1 MADNWQVTAIYD
13 ANVAGL
19 MAGVQSAINTMDRFA
34 DSAKSSMGNIER
46 TMKPI
51 GKTMLAAG
59 AATTALGVTS
69 LKAFGTFEQSLNQA
83 AVIAGGTSKDIGGL
97 SDMANKMGADLPL
110 SAQAAAEAMVAMA
123 RDGASI
129 STIKEEFPSIARA
142 ATAAGEDLQTTAGVV
157 QQSMNIW
164 GKSLD
169 GSSQAAA
176 ILTQTANLS
185 NASIGSMQQALATI
199 GGTASNAGVSM
210 QDTSTAIGLLTN
222 RGFSAAQA
230 SQDLNHAMLMMQ
242 APSKVAAKQMSALGI
257 TFTDAQGNMKQFP
270 QILSEISQKM
280 DGMSSSDKAAALK
293 SMFGTS
299 GMAAIL
305 PLLDSINDKTGNTT
319 TSWDAFSKE
328 MQKASANGQVS
339 TDFLNNQATEM
350 QKNIGSKIEQIGGNW
365 ESLRNKSMSSKSGVT
380 GSMIDMTNSTLQ
392 WAEQSS
398 NPIAKVTR
406 GFVGLSP
413 AIGPAITATGGF
425 LVNVGKIGSAVS
437 GTVKLMSGMTKT
449 IFGLIAKMLGLSG
462 ANTTVATTSAPAAA
476 GTKAVGGAAK
486 TSAKDMMQM
495 GLAVLEIGAGL
506 ALVTVGFAALVL
518 SITQLA
524 KTGTA
529 GIIALTGVTIAI
541 SALVAVFAVFGPA
554 LSAALPG
561 MIGLAAVTI
570 SFGAAILMAGVG
582 VGIAAAGISLLV
594 NSISNLILVLST
606 ASTASQNIQM
616 IMFAMG
622 QGFALMIV
630 GFLATITANAPLIV
644 TAFVNIIVQFV
655 QTLAKN
661 VPILIQSFVNMLISM
676 MNGIATQAP
685 KLINSFVNMI
695 VNILNALTAN
705 IPKFMEAA
713 VNFIVAMVEGIANN
727 LPKII
732 NAGIDLIFAFL
743 KGITDSIPKIV
754 DKAID
759 VVLSFV
765 NGIGQALGE
774 ILGSGGLLIDTFI
787 KGIFQGFSKAHNK
800 GKDTSKEVEKGI
812 KSIDLIDVGLNLIKG
827 LVKGIGN
834 AAKEA
839 VEAAVKVAKDILKS
853 VKGALGIHSPSR
865 EFAAIGQFTMMG
877 MQNGIDDNAY
887 RVTDSINDMAQS
899 ALNAA
904 QLGTVDMNFQM
915 NPVLSEDLSNLQ
927 SGNMQV
933 NGKIGQTMQMQ
944 SDSLISDKLN
954 DVVEAVK
961 NGHVISIDNGKLVG
975 ATVDNYNGA
984 LGNIM
989 TNDRRNTL

>member
-34 DSAKSSMGNIER
+34 DSAKSSMRNIER

-59 AATTALGVTS
+59 AATTTLGVTS

-164 GKSLD
+164 GKSLN

-242 APSKVAAKQMSALGI
+242 APSSVAAKQMDALGI

-270 QILSEISQKM
+270 QILSEISQKL

-380 GSMIDMTNSTLQ
+380 GSMIDMTNSTIQ

-413 AIGPAITATGGF
+413 AIGPAVTATGGF

-437 GTVKLMSGMTKT
+437 GTVKVMSGMTKT
-449 IFGLIAKMLGLSG
+449 IFGLVAKMLGLSG

-486 TSAKDMMQM
+486 TSATDMMQM

-541 SALVAVFAVFGPA
+541 SALVAVFAIFGPA

-594 NSISNLILVLST
+594 NSISNLIIVLST

-616 IMFAMG
+616 IMLAMG

-644 TAFVNIIVQFV
+644 SAFVNIIVQFV
-655 QTLAKN
+655 QTLATN
-661 VPILIQSFVNMLISM
+661 TPILIQSFINMLIGM

-685 KLINSFVNMI
+685 QLINSFVNMI

-705 IPKFMEAA
+705 VPKFMEAA
-713 VNFIVAMVEGIANN
+713 VNFVVAMINGLADNADKLIDAGLNLLIKTVLGITNN
-727 LPKII
+727 LHKLTGAAIEFVERLAFELGYA
-732 NAGIDLIFAFL
+732 AGRLLASGTTL
-743 KGITDSIPKIV
+743 V
-754 DKAID
+754 DKVID
-759 VVLSFV
+759 GFKS
-765 NGIGQALGE
+765 GYSQGHG
-774 ILGSGGLLIDTFI
+774 LGSGFVTKIADGIKPSSLVKNGRAIIDGFIDGI
-787 KGIFQGFSKAHNK
+787 KGAWESGKKILSDITHAIPKLKGPYSYDKVLLNPAGKAIMDGLNK
-800 GKDTSKEVEKGI
+800 GILSGFEVV
-812 KSIDLIDVGLNLIKG
+812 KSNLSGMANIIEQKF
-827 LVKGIGN
+827 GN
-834 AAKEA
+834 
-839 VEAAVKVAKDILKS
+839 
-853 VKGALGIHSPSR
+853 PSL
-865 EFAAIGQFTMMG
+865 E
-877 MQNGIDDNAY
+877 Y
-887 RVTDSINDMAQS
+887 S
-899 ALNAA
+899 
-904 QLGTVDMNFQM
+904 M

-944 SDSLISDKLN
+944 SDGLISNKLN

-961 NGHVISIDNGKLVG
+961 NGHIISMDSGKLVG
-975 ATVDNYNGA
+975 ATVNDYDGA
-984 LGNIM
+984 LGSIM
-989 TNDRRNTL
+989 TNDRRNML

>member
-1 MADNWQVTAIYD
+1 MAENWQVTAIYD

-199 GGTASNAGVSM
+199 GGTASNAGISM

-293 SMFGTS
+293 NMFGTS

-380 GSMIDMTNSTLQ
+380 GSMIDMTNSTIQ

-425 LVNVGKIGSAVS
+425 LVNVGKIGSALS
-437 GTVKLMSGMTKT
+437 GTVKVISGMGKSLFT
-449 IFGLIAKMLGLSG
+449 LIAKMLSLSG
-462 ANTTVATTSAPAAA
+462 ANTSVAASSVPATA

-506 ALVTVGFAALVL
+506 ALATGGFAALVF
-518 SITQLA
+518 SIAQLA
-524 KTGTA
+524 KTGKDGTN
-529 GIIALTGVTIAI
+529 ALGAVTVSIG
-541 SALVAVFAVFGPA
+541 ALILMFATFGPA
-554 LSAALPG
+554 LNGALPG
-561 MIGLAAVTI
+561 MGAMAIATL
-570 SFGAAILMAGVG
+570 SFGAAVLMAGVG
-582 VGIAAAGISLLV
+582 IGVAAAGISLLV
-594 NSISNLILVLST
+594 NSMSNLLST
-606 ASTASQNIQM
+606 INAVNVSSGQIQATM
-616 IMFAMG
+616 LAMG

-644 TAFVNIIVQFV
+644 SAFVNIIVQFV
-655 QTLAKN
+655 QTLATN
-661 VPILIQSFVNMLISM
+661 TPILIQSFINMLIGM

-685 KLINSFVNMI
+685 QLINSFVNMI

-705 IPKFMEAA
+705 VPKFMEAA
-713 VNFIVAMVEGIANN
+713 VNFVVAMINGLANN
-727 LPKII
+727 LPKLID
-732 NAGIDLIFAFL
+732 AGINLISAL
-743 KGITDSIPKIV
+743 LLGIANSIPKVV
-754 DKAID
+754 DNGIKLVLAI
-759 VVLSFV
+759 V

-774 ILGSGGLLIDTFI
+774 LLGSGDKIISTFI
-787 KGIFQGFSKAHNK
+787 QGVASGFGKARSNGKSAGKNVSDGISSISLV
-800 GKDTSKEVEKGI
+800 DIGI
-812 KSIDLIDVGLNLIKG
+812 NLLKG
-827 LVKGIGN
+827 LANGIAQG
-834 AAKEA
+834 AAEA
-839 VEAAVKVAKDILKS
+839 VQKAVNVAKDLLKS

-865 EFAAIGQFTMMG
+865 KMAEVGMFTMMG

-961 NGHVISIDNGKLVG
+961 NGHVISMDSGKLVG
-975 ATVDNYNGA
+975 ATVNDYDGA
-984 LGNIM
+984 LGSIM

>member
-1 MADNWQVTAIYD
+1 MAENWQVTAIYD

-34 DSAKSSMGNIER
+34 ASAKSSMDNIES
-46 TMKPI
+46 TVKPI
-51 GKTMLAAG
+51 GKTMLGIG

-69 LKAFGTFEQSLNQA
+69 LKSFGTFQQSLNQA
-83 AVIAGGTSKDIGGL
+83 AVIAGGTAKDIGGL
-97 SDMANKMGADLPL
+97 SDMANKMGAELPL
-110 SAQAAAEAMVAMA
+110 SAQAAADAMVAMA

-293 SMFGTS
+293 NMFGTS
-299 GMAAIL
+299 GMGAIL
-305 PLLDSINDKTGNTT
+305 PLLDSINDKIVNTT
-319 TSWDAFSKE
+319 TSWTAFSKE
-328 MQKASANGQVS
+328 MQTASANGQVS
-339 TDFLNNQATEM
+339 TDFLNSQANEM
-350 QKNIGSKIEQIGGNW
+350 QKNVGSKIEQIGGNW
-365 ESLRNKSMSSKSGVT
+365 ESLRNKSMASKSGVT
-380 GSMIDMTNSTLQ
+380 GSLIDMTNSTIQ
-392 WAEQSS
+392 WAEQSN

-413 AIGPAITATGGF
+413 AIGPAITAAGGF
-425 LVNVGKIGSAVS
+425 LVNVGKIGSAIS
-437 GTVKLMSGMTKT
+437 GTVKVMSGMTKT
-449 IFGLIAKMLGLSG
+449 IFGLIAKMFGLSG

-524 KTGTA
+524 KTGTS
-529 GIIALTGVTIAI
+529 GIIALAGVTIAI
-541 SALVAVFAVFGPA
+541 SALVAVFAIFGPA

-561 MIGLAAVTI
+561 MIGLAAVTL
-570 SFGAAILMAGVG
+570 SFGAAILMAGAG
-582 VGIAAAGISLLV
+582 IGIAAAGISLLV
-594 NSISNLILVLST
+594 NSISNLINVLNT
-606 ASTASQNIQM
+606 ANTVSQNIKT
-616 IMFAMG
+616 IMFAIG

-644 TAFVNIIVQFV
+644 AAFVNIIVQFV
-655 QTLAKN
+655 QTLATN
-661 VPILIQSFVNMLISM
+661 VPILIQSFINMLISM

-685 KLINSFVNMI
+685 QLINSFVNMI

-705 IPKFMEAA
+705 VPKFMEAA
-713 VNFIVAMVEGIANN
+713 VNFVVAMINGLANN
-727 LPKII
+727 LPKLID
-732 NAGIDLIFAFL
+732 AGVNLISAL
-743 KGITDSIPKIV
+743 LLGIANSIPKVV
-754 DKAID
+754 DNGIKLVLAI
-759 VVLSFV
+759 V

-774 ILGSGGLLIDTFI
+774 LLGSGDKIIATFI
-787 KGIFQGFSKAHNK
+787 EGVARGFGKARSSGKTTGKNVSDGIS
-800 GKDTSKEVEKGI
+800 
-812 KSIDLIDVGLNLIKG
+812 SINLVNIGVNLLKG
-827 LVKGIGN
+827 LAYGIAQG
-834 AAKEA
+834 AAEA
-839 VEAAVKVAKDILKS
+839 VQKAVSVAKDLLKS

-865 EFAAIGQFTMMG
+865 KMAEIGMFTMMG

-887 RVTDSINDMAQS
+887 RVTESINDMAKS
-899 ALNAA
+899 ALDAA
-904 QLGTVDMNFQM
+904 QLGTVDMHFQM
-915 NPVLSEDLSNLQ
+915 NPILSEDMNNLQ
-927 SGNMQV
+927 SSNMQV
-933 NGKIGQTMQMQ
+933 SGKIGQTMQMQ
-944 SDSLISDKLN
+944 SDSLISNKLN

-961 NGHVISIDNGKLVG
+961 NGHIISMDSGKLVG
-975 ATVDNYNGA
+975 ATVNDYDGA
-984 LGNIM
+984 LGSIM
-989 TNDRRNTL
+989 TNDRRNML